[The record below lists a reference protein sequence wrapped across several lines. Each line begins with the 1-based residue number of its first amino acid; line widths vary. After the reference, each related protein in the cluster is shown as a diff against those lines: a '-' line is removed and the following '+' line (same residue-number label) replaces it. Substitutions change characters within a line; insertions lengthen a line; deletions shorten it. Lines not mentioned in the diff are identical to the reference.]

1 MDTFDPDA
9 FLKGSA
15 PATPAAPAFDPD
27 AFLSGAREK
36 ELRTQYGK
44 EIMGRGEPGYGERFI
59 DAATMGTSRPL
70 SGLVRGVSGVLDPNS
85 TFGERYRAGV
95 GAAEDYFKK
104 GEENTPGAL
113 GVATDV
119 AGSLAAP
126 PVGKLYTGARNLL
139 KAGKTAVTG
148 APVVA
153 QGGRELLGKVIAQGT
168 TTGAIEG
175 AARNAKDV
183 ESATEG
189 AVTGGAIGGAT
200 SAAVGAAA
208 KAVPDVRDSGV
219 LCGAVESGMAHIS
232 GHDRSQLL
240 LLPEAVDDYVAA
252 DNPVRFIEAFVDGL
266 DLAAL
271 GFTGTVPKATGRPG
285 YAPAD
290 LLKLYIYGY
299 LNRVR
304 SSRRLEAETHRNI
317 EVIWLL
323 RHLKPD
329 FKTIADF
336 RRDNRKAFRPVFRQF
351 VLLCKQLDLFGRE
364 LLAVDGTR
372 IKAVNN
378 KDRNFTRASLAEF
391 IRLADKK
398 LDDYLQRLDQ
408 SDATEQTAGGARVAN
423 LAEKIAAVR
432 ERRERCK
439 AMLAELDQTGESQIS
454 LTDPDSRAMAA
465 HTHVA
470 VGYNVQ
476 VAVDTKH
483 KLIVEQQVTNQVLD
497 MGLLTETAEPAKEIL
512 GVETIDVVADM
523 GYFKIE
529 DIEACEKAHMV
540 PYVPRPQRGP
550 SVRKGLF
557 RKDEFKYDAE
567 TDSMICPAGQR
578 LHPYTSSLLRGLKKI
593 NYANRAAC
601 RDCPLRPRC
610 TGNQFRSVSRLE
622 NEAVLDRMAAR
633 LALRPGILGQRREAV
648 EHPFGTIKQWMYQ
661 GAFLMRGLEKVR
673 AEFSLTALAYNIR
686 RVLNLVAFDKLMV
699 AMKAAP
705 G

>member
-1 MDTFDPDA
+1 
-9 FLKGSA
+9 
-15 PATPAAPAFDPD
+15 
-27 AFLSGAREK
+27 
-36 ELRTQYGK
+36 
-44 EIMGRGEPGYGERFI
+44 
-59 DAATMGTSRPL
+59 
-70 SGLVRGVSGVLDPNS
+70 
-85 TFGERYRAGV
+85 
-95 GAAEDYFKK
+95 
-104 GEENTPGAL
+104 
-113 GVATDV
+113 
-119 AGSLAAP
+119 
-126 PVGKLYTGARNLL
+126 
-139 KAGKTAVTG
+139 
-148 APVVA
+148 
-153 QGGRELLGKVIAQGT
+153 
-168 TTGAIEG
+168 
-175 AARNAKDV
+175 
-183 ESATEG
+183 
-189 AVTGGAIGGAT
+189 
-200 SAAVGAAA
+200 
-208 KAVPDVRDSGV
+208 
-219 LCGAVESGMAHIS
+219 MAHIP

-271 GFTGTVPKATGRPG
+271 GFIGTVPKATGRPG

-336 RRDNRKAFRPVFRQF
+336 RRINHKAFRPVFRQF
-351 VLLCKQLDLFGRE
+351 VLLCKQLDLFGRA

-398 LDDYLQRLDQ
+398 LDDYLQRLDHA
-408 SDATEQTAGGARVAN
+408 DAAETSTSGSRVEN

-432 ERRERCK
+432 GRRERCQE
-439 AMLAELDQTGESQIS
+439 MLAELDRTGESQIS

-465 HTHVA
+465 HTRVA
-470 VGYNVQ
+470 VGYNAQ
-476 VAVDTKH
+476 IAVDTKH

-512 GVETIDVVADM
+512 GVETIDVVADK

-529 DIEACEKAHMV
+529 DIEACEKAGME

-550 SVRKGLF
+550 SVRAGLF
-557 RKDEFKYDAE
+557 RKDEFKYDPE
-567 TDSMICPAGQR
+567 TDSFTCPAGQR
-578 LHPYTSSLLRGLKKI
+578 LTPYSSSALRQLKKI
-593 NYANRAAC
+593 NYANRKAC
-601 RDCPLRPRC
+601 RDCPLRARC
-610 TGNQFRSVSRLE
+610 TDNQFRTVSRLE
-622 NEAVLDRMAAR
+622 NEAVLDRMQER
-633 LALRPGILGQRREAV
+633 LAKRPEVLSQRRETV
-648 EHPFGTIKQWMYQ
+648 EHPFGSIKQWMNQ

-686 RVLNLVAFDKLMV
+686 RVLNLITFDRLMAAV
-699 AMKAAP
+699 KTAP